1 MNPKRKII
9 FVDRVRADIINWPSE
24 GIPLSNSGLN
34 RLTFFFLE
42 KKFPMGQLIRA
53 LEGRNPPK
61 VN

>member
-1 MNPKRKII
+1 MA
-9 FVDRVRADIINWPSE
+9 RVRADIINWPSE